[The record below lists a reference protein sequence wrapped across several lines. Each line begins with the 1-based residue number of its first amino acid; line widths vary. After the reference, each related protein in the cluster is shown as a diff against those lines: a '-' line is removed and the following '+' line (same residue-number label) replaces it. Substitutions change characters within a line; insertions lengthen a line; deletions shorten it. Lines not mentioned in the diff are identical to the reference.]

1 MEEQNII
8 DHQIPEQEGQELEVE
23 VDTPQRTKKKRIL
36 SKEHIEK
43 MKAGRLRKL
52 EQQKKE
58 KLRKQLEDVEETIPP
73 EPAMIITKPKPKRR
87 VKKRVVNN
95 YYYDDEESEEEV
107 ENNYYNRKPKQNTLQ
122 RTQSV
127 KPTKTE
133 VFEESSSEDEGYDYN
148 PMGNIQFR

>member
-8 DHQIPEQEGQELEVE
+8 EHQIPEQEGQELEVE

-73 EPAMIITKPKPKRR
+73 EPAMIMTKPKPKRR

-127 KPTKTE
+127 KPTRTE
-133 VFEESSSEDEGYDYN
+133 VLEESSSEDEGYDYN

>member
-1 MEEQNII
+1 MEEHNII
-8 DHQIPEQEGQELEVE
+8 EQQMLEQEGQELEVE
-23 VDTPQRTKKKRIL
+23 VETPQRTKKKRIL

-52 EQQKKE
+52 DQQKKE
-58 KLRKQLEDVEETIPP
+58 KLRKQLEDVEDTIPP
-73 EPAMIITKPKPKRR
+73 EPTMIMTKPKPKRR

-133 VFEESSSEDEGYDYN
+133 VFEESSSEDDDYN